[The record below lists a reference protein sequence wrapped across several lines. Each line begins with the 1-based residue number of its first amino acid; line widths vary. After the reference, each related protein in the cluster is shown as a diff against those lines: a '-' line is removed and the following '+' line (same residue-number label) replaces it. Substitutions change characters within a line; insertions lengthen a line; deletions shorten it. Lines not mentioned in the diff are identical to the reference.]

1 MADDTTP
8 TFNTNKYASV
18 TGEVHRTNSTQRP
31 GITTHAFSDG
41 SDDLANLK
49 NSIIGFKHLPSGKSV
64 FFKAFVTQFGEN
76 FDSTWERTAV
86 FGRADPIIQFRNTQR
101 SISIGWNI
109 PAASLSEGIENLEK
123 VQNLVRY
130 QYPSYNTNSGGP
142 LDGEYNAL
150 GMTAPP
156 LVRLKFMN
164 MITNAGPNNATVSVG
179 TPRNMRR
186 RLGMRADRA
195 SGARPGSVT
204 FEGGTDT
211 GLLGVIS
218 NITIN
223 HHVEGDAGVFHGN
236 GAIVPKLIEVTMEF
250 NPIHEDLLG
259 WNMASDKWI
268 PSRDK
273 NGGATNPASSTLHRS
288 TAMGG
293 FSDFDKAKYAGY
305 VGNKMQTSL
314 AAHSSFPYGIGPDFD
329 PLLQGE
335 TLEAMRSAQGDR
347 VALLQ
352 DRADKEAARQIAEVR
367 HAGFL
372 GGVFKRADAK
382 YYNKRM
388 RDPSLKK
395 DPYRMAAGYAAAGY
409 PAGTDDEGG
418 G

>member
-1 MADDTTP
+1 MADETIP
-8 TFNTNKYASV
+8 NFNTNKYASI

-31 GITTHAFSDG
+31 GVATYAFSDG

-49 NSIIGFKHLPSGKSV
+49 HSILGFKHIPSGNSV
-64 FFKAFVTQFGEN
+64 FFKAFITQFNEN
-76 FDSTWERTAV
+76 YDSSWEKATV
-86 FGRADPIIQFRNTQR
+86 FGRPDPLLQFRNTQR

-109 PAASLSEGIENLEK
+109 PAASLAEGIENLEK
-123 VQNLVRY
+123 VQNLIRY
-130 QYPSYNTNSGGP
+130 QYPSYNTNPGP
-142 LDGEYNAL
+142 DKDLAYNAL
-150 GMTAPP
+150 GMTSPP
-156 LVRLKFMN
+156 LVRLKFTN
-164 MITNAGPNNATVSVG
+164 MITNAGPTSPTVSIG

-204 FEGGTDT
+204 FETSTDT

-218 NITIN
+218 SITVN
-223 HHVEGDAGVFHGN
+223 HHVEGDAGVFHGD
-236 GAIVPKLIEVTMEF
+236 GAIVPKLIEITMEF
-250 NPIHEDLLG
+250 NPIHEGLLG
-259 WNMASDKWI
+259 WNMSSDKWVPERDSNGNAL
-268 PSRDK
+268 PSYR
-273 NGGATNPASSTLHRS
+273 LHKS

-293 FSDFDKAKYAGY
+293 FSDFDKSRYAGY
-305 VGNKMQTSL
+305 AGNKMQTSL

-329 PLLQGE
+329 PMLQGE
-335 TLEAMRSAQGDR
+335 TLDAMASAQSDR

-352 DRADKEAARQIAEVR
+352 ERADKEAARQIAQVR
-367 HAGFL
+367 HAGFM

-388 RDPSLKK
+388 RDPSLRR

-409 PAGTDDEGG
+409 PSPGDEEGG